1 MITVLIL
8 KDSFRSSQSY
18 LESADHSQT
27 CKKQFTVK
35 SNMENHGINLC
46 FVISVLFNINIC
58 NFEPAAPAQPVE
70 LSLVVNLLHVARP
83 GIQIS

>member
-8 KDSFRSSQSY
+8 KDSFKSSQSY

-35 SNMENHGINLC
+35 SNMENHGMNLY
-46 FVISVLFNINIC
+46 FVISVL
-58 NFEPAAPAQPVE
+58 
-70 LSLVVNLLHVARP
+70 
-83 GIQIS
+83 